1 VARAMSDP
9 DNREAEFAVLVR
21 SDMKGNTLG
30 YQLMYKLLAY
40 TKSRGILL
48 LTAITMPENRNMIQL
63 AKKLGFT
70 VETQFEDGIVN
81 LTLHLNSEI
90 TAVQ

>member
-1 VARAMSDP
+1 
-9 DNREAEFAVLVR
+9 
-21 SDMKGNTLG
+21 
-30 YQLMYKLLAY
+30 
-40 TKSRGILL
+40 
-48 LTAITMPENRNMIQL
+48 MIQL